1 MIEFNNYAVG
11 RVVRRIR
18 KSKRLSQE
26 VFSGFAQLARS
37 HLAMIESGSKQANFE
52 TVWRIA
58 AAFDMHPYE
67 LVRLIEEEAEALFV
81 IKQIK
86 SASAASDPQ
95 EMRKGR
101 ACEK

>member
-1 MIEFNNYAVG
+1 MTEFNNYAVG

-18 KSKRLSQE
+18 KSKKLSQE

-67 LVRLIEEEAEALFV
+67 LVRLIEKEAEALLV

>member
-1 MIEFNNYAVG
+1 MTEFNNYAVG

-18 KSKRLSQE
+18 KSKKLSQE

>member
-1 MIEFNNYAVG
+1 MTEFNNYAVG

-18 KSKRLSQE
+18 KSKKLSQE

-58 AAFDMHPYE
+58 AAFDMHPSWFG
-67 LVRLIEEEAEALFV
+67 LSIRRPRLCLLNFNN
-81 IKQIK
+81 
-86 SASAASDPQ
+86 
-95 EMRKGR
+95 
-101 ACEK
+101 